1 LLNEARLR
9 GVLDFCAPGEDLE
22 LYQGDAELDGS
33 PAGPTRIWVPM
44 QRGLKVR
51 WRTSDTARRGLTLER
66 TSLTIEHPD
75 LGTVELPVDV
85 THSDGR
91 GVSPGA
97 SLGAVDGLDQIIVHW
112 INLPLIHPA
121 ATLTDHGRSWVGRWQ
136 LESCGWRFTIDDRP
150 DLVEALQAASE
161 VDEQYLLTHVG
172 ELRRADGT
180 SFDGATAVELLFG
193 WQLAMSFAL
202 GRWVAPAVPVGFDHH
217 QRRVW
222 EQWAPWRCDTVRGYE
237 SWWDTQ
243 TGDDL
248 ADFVA
253 AFIRAYLDPDRHD
266 EVRLAV
272 MHVIAANHSG
282 TTGEGKVML
291 AQAGLEYLAWV
302 RLVLS
307 GRMSRG
313 DYKAMNAAERLRL
326 FLTEAGIRTSVP
338 DGLPGLFDLA
348 RASSFDGPSA
358 TAWVRNRLVH
368 PKDAGEPYRIEGLVW
383 QTAQLL
389 LEYGELLVLPGLGY
403 RGRFMRRYPP
413 NRWAHSSERVP
424 WVAQ

>member
-1 LLNEARLR
+1 MPSTVSTRSLST
-9 GVLDFCAPGEDLE
+9 
-22 LYQGDAELDGS
+22 GS
-33 PAGPTRIWVPM
+33 I
-44 QRGLKVR
+44 
-51 WRTSDTARRGLTLER
+51 
-66 TSLTIEHPD
+66 
-75 LGTVELPVDV
+75 
-85 THSDGR
+85 
-91 GVSPGA
+91 
-97 SLGAVDGLDQIIVHW
+97 
-112 INLPLIHPA
+112 PLIHPA

-136 LESCGWRFTIDDRP
+136 LESCGWRFTIDSRP

-291 AQAGLEYLAWV
+291 AQAGLGYLAWV

-326 FLTEAGIRTSVP
+326 LLTEAGIRTSVP

-368 PKDAGEPYRIEGLVW
+368 PKDAGRALSHRGARLADRSAAPGVRRAARPAR
-383 QTAQLL
+383 TR
-389 LEYGELLVLPGLGY
+389 LPGKVHAPLPAQPLGAQQ
-403 RGRFMRRYPP
+403 RTCAMGCAVITSTADSNRPSHDPERRVRDAAPLTLIRNKTSP
-413 NRWAHSSERVP
+413 V
-424 WVAQ
+424 